1 MFSFFSKK
9 REPIQLTFRTDN
21 HCHIITGVDDGS
33 PDAAT
38 SADLIENMQR
48 WGITRI
54 IASPHVTQGTFENT
68 PETLEPAFRELRD
81 ELDRRG
87 NNIDISYSG
96 EYRIDDF
103 LKRRLDQGDI
113 KLMPNGFIII
123 ENSFLQ
129 EPWNIDRLIFD
140 LQVRGMRPILAHP
153 ERYTYYFKKPNRYRK
168 LHDAG
173 LAFQI
178 NVLSLAGA
186 YGKPEQKVAE
196 QLIADGLVDYLGTD
210 LHRARHVEAID
221 EYLRTKTAEKHF
233 HALAGKLRNDIDFN

>member
-9 REPIQLTFRTDN
+9 REPIQLPFRTDI
-21 HCHIITGVDDGS
+21 HCHIIPGVDDGS

-173 LAFQI
+173 LAFQT

>member
-9 REPIQLTFRTDN
+9 REPIQLPFRTDI
-21 HCHIITGVDDGS
+21 HCHIIPGVDDGS

-196 QLIADGLVDYLGTD
+196 QLIADGLVD
-210 LHRARHVEAID
+210 
-221 EYLRTKTAEKHF
+221 
-233 HALAGKLRNDIDFN
+233 

>member
-9 REPIQLTFRTDN
+9 REPIQLPFRTDI
-21 HCHIITGVDDGS
+21 HCHIIPGVDDGS

-153 ERYTYYFKKPNRYRK
+153 ERYTYYFKQPNRYRK

-233 HALAGKLRNDIDFN
+233 HALAGKLWNDIDFN